1 MCTALHCS
9 LPKLEAGG
17 TETQHA
23 SASQKILFSAR
34 ALLHHSDE
42 REIPLTAEKNEGRE
56 KSGGCSHGEE
66 RTGGLW
72 GAAGGR
78 SPLPAGG
85 GGGARPYGFGVGV
98 SVRDLGCWGRGS
110 MADDLR

>member
-1 MCTALHCS
+1 VHCTALFFT
-9 LPKLEAGG
+9 KIGG
-17 TETQHA
+17 GRDRNPA
-23 SASQKILFSAR
+23 RLCIAKILFSAR

-78 SPLPAGG
+78 SPPPAGG